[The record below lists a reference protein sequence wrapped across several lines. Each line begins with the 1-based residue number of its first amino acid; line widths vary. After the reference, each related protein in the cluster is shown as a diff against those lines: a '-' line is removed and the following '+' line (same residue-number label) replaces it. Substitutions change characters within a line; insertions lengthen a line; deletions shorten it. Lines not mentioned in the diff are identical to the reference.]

1 MTSKNYRSNFALVDS
16 GALQMAINVLTTA
29 GKHEVVEELK
39 KTIIQGLPPIPLE
52 VSGIYSDWSN
62 AIEKINICKT
72 NTPVG
77 ISFTSCGR
85 MHLDYSLT
93 GPQVCSDIEDAHKKI
108 FKHFVLDKMKV

>member
-1 MTSKNYRSNFALVDS
+1 MNFSLVDS

-39 KTIIQGLPPIPLE
+39 KTIINGLPPIPNDI
-52 VSGIYSDWSN
+52 VGIYSDWSR
-62 AIEKINICKT
+62 AIETTDILSV

-77 ISFTSCGR
+77 VSFSTSGR
-85 MHLDYSLT
+85 IMVNYSLT
-93 GPQVCSDIEDAHKKI
+93 QPQFCSDIEDAHTKV